1 MNRNQQ
7 KQAPISKGRAAKR
20 KPGVPYTAQ
29 QTIPYQQMY
38 RDGICR
44 VDDRLYTK
52 CIEFED
58 ITYQLAHPD
67 DQAAVFDGYCALLN
81 SFDSTLPFQLSFIN
95 RRSRPDNRCQGNIP
109 LHSDAFDDLR
119 QEYVDML
126 TKQLAR
132 SNNGMVRTR
141 LVTFGV
147 QAESA
152 RAARPR
158 LERMEAEVTGNLRR
172 LGVRSH
178 PLSGRERLEL
188 LHGQLHPGEREPFR
202 FSWED
207 IPQSGLSTK
216 DYIAP
221 TGFDFRQSRSFR
233 IGATWGAASYLQIM
247 ASELSD
253 RLLAELLELDAE
265 MTITLHIQTVDQTK
279 AVKAIKS
286 KVSDIDK
293 MKVEEQKRAVKSGY
307 DMDILP
313 PDLVTFG
320 QDAKTLLEDLQN
332 HNERMLLLTF
342 LVVNMAATRR
352 KLDNDLSAVSGVLQK
367 YNCSLRR
374 LDFQQEQGLISSLP
388 LGLNQIEIQ
397 RGMTTSSTAIFIP
410 FLTQELRMDGE
421 AVYYGVNAL
430 SHNVIMANRK
440 TLKVPSG
447 LYLGTPGAGKS
458 FSGKREIVHVFLATA
473 DDILIVD
480 PMGEYAPLVRQF
492 GDQGQVIE
500 ISMDSP
506 YHINPLDLYMVTDGD
521 MSPVSLKCDF
531 VLSLME
537 ATLADKEGLQ
547 PVERT
552 IIDRCVRLVYREY
565 LAHPDPE
572 QMPLLQDLYDILNR
586 QPEPEARRLATAL
599 EIYVSG
605 SLSIFNH
612 RTNVDFD
619 RRVVCI
625 DLEKL
630 GTGLRKIAVHIMQDL
645 THTRVSMN
653 FASGK
658 YTWCYYD
665 EFHVLLQDE
674 LTARYFVTIWK
685 MLRKKGCIPSALTQ
699 NVKDLLASREIE
711 NILEN
716 SDFMVLLSQAQ
727 GDRKILA
734 EKLGISPHQLSY
746 VTHSEPG
753 EGLLF
758 FGNTILPFVDHF
770 PKDTRLYQIMTT
782 RPEEVQH
789 DPAAA

>member
-81 SFDSTLPFQLSFIN
+81 SFDSTLPLQLSFIN

-789 DPAAA
+789 DPAG

>member
-716 SDFMVLLSQAQ
+716 SD
-727 GDRKILA
+727 
-734 EKLGISPHQLSY
+734 
-746 VTHSEPG
+746 
-753 EGLLF
+753 
-758 FGNTILPFVDHF
+758 
-770 PKDTRLYQIMTT
+770 
-782 RPEEVQH
+782 
-789 DPAAA
+789 

>member
-307 DMDILP
+307 DIDILP

-789 DPAAA
+789 DPAG

>member
-158 LERMEAEVTGNLRR
+158 LEWMEAEVTGNLRR

-789 DPAAA
+789 DPAG

>member
-67 DQAAVFDGYCALLN
+67 DQAAIFDGYCALLN

-95 RRSRPDNRCQGNIP
+95 RRSRPDNRCQVNIP

-126 TKQLAR
+126 TEQIAR

-147 QAESA
+147 QAESV

-178 PLSGRERLEL
+178 PLSGRERLEI

-202 FSWED
+202 FSWKE
-207 IPQSGLSTK
+207 IPQTGLSTK

-342 LVVNMAATRR
+342 LVVNTAATRR
-352 KLDNDLSAVSGVLQK
+352 RLDNDLSAVSGVLQK

-374 LDFQQEQGLISSLP
+374 LDFQQEQGLMSSLP

-421 AVYYGVNAL
+421 AVYYGMNAL

-440 TLKVPSG
+440 TLKAPSG

-506 YHINPLDLYMVTDGD
+506 YHINPLDLYMGTDGD

-612 RTNVDFD
+612 RTNIDFE

-653 FASGK
+653 FAAGK

-770 PKDTRLYQIMTT
+770 PKDTRLSQIMTT

-789 DPAAA
+789 DPAG

>member
-342 LVVNMAATRR
+342 LVVNMADTLR

-789 DPAAA
+789 DPAG

>member
-1 MNRNQQ
+1 
-7 KQAPISKGRAAKR
+7 
-20 KPGVPYTAQ
+20 
-29 QTIPYQQMY
+29 
-38 RDGICR
+38 
-44 VDDRLYTK
+44 
-52 CIEFED
+52 
-58 ITYQLAHPD
+58 
-67 DQAAVFDGYCALLN
+67 
-81 SFDSTLPFQLSFIN
+81 
-95 RRSRPDNRCQGNIP
+95 
-109 LHSDAFDDLR
+109 
-119 QEYVDML
+119 
-126 TKQLAR
+126 
-132 SNNGMVRTR
+132 
-141 LVTFGV
+141 
-147 QAESA
+147 
-152 RAARPR
+152 
-158 LERMEAEVTGNLRR
+158 
-172 LGVRSH
+172 
-178 PLSGRERLEL
+178 
-188 LHGQLHPGEREPFR
+188 
-202 FSWED
+202 
-207 IPQSGLSTK
+207 
-216 DYIAP
+216 
-221 TGFDFRQSRSFR
+221 
-233 IGATWGAASYLQIM
+233 
-247 ASELSD
+247 
-253 RLLAELLELDAE
+253 
-265 MTITLHIQTVDQTK
+265 
-279 AVKAIKS
+279 
-286 KVSDIDK
+286 
-293 MKVEEQKRAVKSGY
+293 
-307 DMDILP
+307 
-313 PDLVTFG
+313 
-320 QDAKTLLEDLQN
+320 
-332 HNERMLLLTF
+332 
-342 LVVNMAATRR
+342 
-352 KLDNDLSAVSGVLQK
+352 
-367 YNCSLRR
+367 
-374 LDFQQEQGLISSLP
+374 
-388 LGLNQIEIQ
+388 
-397 RGMTTSSTAIFIP
+397 
-410 FLTQELRMDGE
+410 
-421 AVYYGVNAL
+421 
-430 SHNVIMANRK
+430 
-440 TLKVPSG
+440 
-447 LYLGTPGAGKS
+447 
-458 FSGKREIVHVFLATA
+458 
-473 DDILIVD
+473 
-480 PMGEYAPLVRQF
+480 
-492 GDQGQVIE
+492 
-500 ISMDSP
+500 
-506 YHINPLDLYMVTDGD
+506 
-521 MSPVSLKCDF
+521 
-531 VLSLME
+531 ME

-758 FGNTILPFVDHF
+758 FGNTILPFVDHL

-789 DPAAA
+789 DPAG

>member
-789 DPAAA
+789 DPAG

>member
-221 TGFDFRQSRSFR
+221 AGFDFRQSRSFR

-789 DPAAA
+789 DPAG

>member
-447 LYLGTPGAGKS
+447 LYLGTPFAGKS

-789 DPAAA
+789 DPAG

>member
-782 RPEEVQH
+782 KLSDMSDNLVN
-789 DPAAA
+789 

>member
-1 MNRNQQ
+1 
-7 KQAPISKGRAAKR
+7 
-20 KPGVPYTAQ
+20 
-29 QTIPYQQMY
+29 MY

-789 DPAAA
+789 DPAG

>member
-447 LYLGTPGAGKS
+447 LYLGTPFAGKS

-531 VLSLME
+531 VLALME

-789 DPAAA
+789 DPAG

>member
-293 MKVEEQKRAVKSGY
+293 MKVEEQKRVVKSGY

-789 DPAAA
+789 DPAG

>member
-1 MNRNQQ
+1 LNRNQQ

-789 DPAAA
+789 DPAG

>member
-221 TGFDFRQSRSFR
+221 AGFDFRQSRSFR

-685 MLRKKGCIPSALTQ
+685 MLRKKGSIPSALTQ

-789 DPAAA
+789 DPAG